1 MTQPDKIPAN
11 DTGPGIVDNVL
22 GRMIGY
28 RLKRAYMQTQPEAL
42 RALQEDGLRMVS
54 FSCLSIITDNPGIV
68 QSGLA
73 VALQVERS
81 NLVVVLDEL
90 EERGLITR
98 ERVPTDRRRYAL
110 TATLRGRRL
119 RDRAARKAR
128 EAEARVFGRL
138 SEEEHTYLITI
149 LERFEGKPMS

>member
-1 MTQPDKIPAN
+1 MAQPDKIPAN
-11 DTGPGIVDNVL
+11 DTGPGIVDTVL
-22 GRMIGY
+22 GEMIGY
-28 RLKRAYMQTQPEAL
+28 RLKRAYMQTQPAAL
-42 RALQEDGLRMVS
+42 RALEEHGLRMVS

-119 RDRAARKAR
+119 RDRAAGRAH
-128 EAEARVFGRL
+128 EAEAKVFARL
-138 SEEEHTYLITI
+138 SEEERTFLLTI
-149 LERFEGKPMS
+149 LKRFEDKPES